1 MMANLVHFLQY
12 VALKQYFDMRDQQ
25 ARGIVAGAA
34 VSVVSPVPP
43 AGRGVEADRHRV
55 VRIQAE

>member
-1 MMANLVHFLQY
+1 MANLVHFLQY

-25 ARGIVAGAA
+25 ARGTIARAT

-43 AGRGVEADRHRV
+43 AGRGVEAGRHRAA
-55 VRIQAE
+55 RIQAE